1 VTNKKLRQKNN
12 SFNGEQLDIGPK
24 ALNSSFPVSIRC
36 INYNL
41 DQVTDEICTS
51 LEKCATLS
59 LNFTHWIH
67 VDGVHDSSI
76 IHGIGKEFSLHPLL
90 VEDIMTTRQRPKVD
104 DFSDYLYIVF
114 RLVRIDPESLKLE
127 DEQISLV
134 VGNNYLLSFVQRP
147 TDLFDSL
154 IERLK
159 KGKGLLRQQNSGF
172 LAYAIIDTVVDSYFD
187 LLDKSGSEIE
197 SLEDYQS
204 KQMAHQIILP
214 QIHNLR
220 REIIIMRKAIW
231 PIREVVAKLERDD
244 MSHLISSTTK
254 LYLRDVYDHSIVIV
268 DTIDAFRDLSR
279 GILDVYL
286 AQMSYKMNE
295 VIKILTVVGTIFIPL
310 TFITSYYGMNF
321 KNMPELS
328 WKYGYPLTVVIML
341 IVTFYMLRYF
351 KKKRWF

>member
-1 VTNKKLRQKNN
+1 MVYKKLRQKN
-12 SFNGEQLDIGPK
+12 SPLNGEQLELEPK
-24 ALNSSFPVSIRC
+24 ACQSSIPVSIRC

-41 DQVTDEICTS
+41 DQVTDEICVS
-51 LEKCATLS
+51 LEKCTTLS
-59 LNFTHWIH
+59 LNFNHWIH

-104 DFSDYLYIVF
+104 EFNDYIYIVF
-114 RLVRIDPESLKLE
+114 RLVRIDPETFNLE

-147 TDLFDSL
+147 TDLFDPL
-154 IERLK
+154 FERLK
-159 KGKGLLRQQNSGF
+159 KGKGLIRQQNSGF
-172 LAYAIIDTVVDSYFD
+172 LAYTIIDAVVDSYFD

-197 SLEDYQS
+197 NLENYQA
-204 KQMAHQIILP
+204 KEMAQQKILP
-214 QIHNLR
+214 QIHKLR

-244 MSHLISSTTK
+244 ISHLISSTTK
-254 LYLRDVYDHSIVIV
+254 LYLRDVYDHSILIV
-268 DTIDAFRDLSR
+268 DTIDAYRDLSR

-310 TFITSYYGMNF
+310 TFITSFYGMNF
-321 KNMPELS
+321 KNIPELS
-328 WKYGYPLTVVIML
+328 WKYGYPLTIVIML

-351 KKKRWF
+351 RKKRWF